1 MTEELIGR
9 MSMIRGLRVISRTS
23 VVAFKDQR
31 MSMPEIAKTLGVDA
45 LVEGSVMRDG
55 SRSLFHS

>member
-1 MTEELIGR
+1 